1 MGLFSKKKPIAKT
14 RFDKFAIENN
24 QEQYE
29 IRQAMEEC
37 ISVAEQMREMIPA
50 FKMGTTEYLEVMK
63 VVSNTGKSQPYKEKV
78 SIDTGNDIYHIWF
91 YPSGKV
97 WKAEVNCWPDNDNGY
112 FAHLKRFDEASP
124 LQVKKMGIFFTK

>member
-14 RFDKFAIENN
+14 RFDKFVIENN

-78 SIDTGNDIYHIWF
+78 SIDTGNDIFLSLIHI
-91 YPSGKV
+91 
-97 WKAEVNCWPDNDNGY
+97 
-112 FAHLKRFDEASP
+112 
-124 LQVKKMGIFFTK
+124 